1 VRCDAGRTHCRG
13 KTSQPVAE
21 AIAQTVH
28 KPTAQTVPDPVA
40 EPVAQTVSKAV
51 TQPVAAT
58 TPKSDEERI
67 QGRWKAVEGQT
78 TTKKSSDVKA
88 VSFLWVWTFKGA
100 RLTTARLLDGKEE
113 ANDRGVFSLSH
124 GTERKLFDF
133 KGKRPNGAAVEL
145 KGIYEFDG
153 EFLKICYTFRTD
165 PAKTP
170 NLVRPDSFALA
181 PGSRGMSL
189 KFKRVGE

>member
-1 VRCDAGRTHCRG
+1 MFRS
-13 KTSQPVAE
+13 KTSEPVADPI
-21 AIAQTVH
+21 AQTGPKSIAQTV
-28 KPTAQTVPDPVA
+28 PEPVADQIAQTVP
-40 EPVAQTVSKAV
+40 KAV

-78 TTKKSSDVKA
+78 TTKKSSGVKA

-113 ANDRGVFSLSH
+113 ANDRGVFSLSR
-124 GTERKLFDF
+124 GAERKLFDF
-133 KGKRPNGAAVEL
+133 KGKRPNGTAVEL

-153 EFLKICYTFRTD
+153 EFLKVCYTFRVD
-165 PAKTP
+165 PAKTS

-181 PGSRGMSL
+181 PGSRGLSL